1 MAIIRDDACA
11 LVIVGALEESLVFL
25 SAISTRELAVL
36 LEGTLVD
43 VRACPFHL
51 AYDAL
56 TVILALDVLGLLEP
70 LLANPLVA
78 HAVNTACKVILTNK
92 SIFISH

>member
-1 MAIIRDDACA
+1 MAIICDDVCA

-56 TVILALDVLGLLEP
+56 TVVLALDVLDLLEP

-78 HAVNTACKVILTNK
+78 NAVNAACEVILTNK
-92 SIFISH
+92 STFIIY